1 MIITPDNA
9 TESFNVKADG
19 ELVTRVV
26 EWNSDDKTITRYSDN
41 FPITDT
47 ETLKPE
53 HAQLVSIKTGEIKDE
68 W

>member
-1 MIITPDNA
+1 MIITPDNV
-9 TESFNVKADG
+9 TESFTVKADD
-19 ELVTRVV
+19 ELITRVV
-26 EWNSDDKTITRYSDN
+26 EWNSDN

-53 HAQLVSIKTGEIKDE
+53 HAQLIGVKTGEIKDE